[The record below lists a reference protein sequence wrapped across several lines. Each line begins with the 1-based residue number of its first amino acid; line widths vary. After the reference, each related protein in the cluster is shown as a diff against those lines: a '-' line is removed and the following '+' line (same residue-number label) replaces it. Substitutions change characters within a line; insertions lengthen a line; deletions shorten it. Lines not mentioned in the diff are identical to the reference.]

1 MLRNCRL
8 KIPAAIQASLA
19 LNIVLAAGVGL
30 LALHKL
36 SRAPAP
42 SALEPGREANAN
54 AFEMRKRTNEAPV
67 FAQPEKLPR
76 YADFASASDRRRWM
90 VDRLRAMGVPN
101 DVLALVARMDFE
113 MQWDSRFEGCWGDR
127 DKMGAVQVEM
137 DRSKDAELRAALG
150 EAGFKQWD
158 QKNMLWEAMSTE
170 VDVTGAEAAA
180 IYELKKKLQRHL
192 LDMEEA
198 KLKRTMDDAEISEA
212 DDKAY
217 SEYSQQLKA
226 LLGEDRYAKSQQLD
240 DAFKADLLRHE
251 LAGVDPSDSQF
262 QELFKAQ
269 QQWNK
274 SLLQLDASS
283 PDYAAQLKALDD
295 ARDQEYRQV
304 LGASAFDTLQ
314 KQQDPGYSQ
323 MKKYESLWGLDD
335 HKIDYVF
342 ETMRQY
348 EKSVRD
354 YQAQVNASQAQG
366 QGVGWDTVN
375 QTLQKL
381 AAQTQQ
387 ELQNYLG
394 QDSFNKLQRNRVL
407 KFTGVRP
414 HQ

>member
-1 MLRNCRL
+1 
-8 KIPAAIQASLA
+8 
-19 LNIVLAAGVGL
+19 
-30 LALHKL
+30 
-36 SRAPAP
+36 
-42 SALEPGREANAN
+42 
-54 AFEMRKRTNEAPV
+54 
-67 FAQPEKLPR
+67 
-76 YADFASASDRRRWM
+76 
-90 VDRLRAMGVPN
+90 
-101 DVLALVARMDFE
+101 
-113 MQWDSRFEGCWGDR
+113 
-127 DKMGAVQVEM
+127 
-137 DRSKDAELRAALG
+137 
-150 EAGFKQWD
+150 
-158 QKNMLWEAMSTE
+158 
-170 VDVTGAEAAA
+170 
-180 IYELKKKLQRHL
+180 
-192 LDMEEA
+192 MEEA